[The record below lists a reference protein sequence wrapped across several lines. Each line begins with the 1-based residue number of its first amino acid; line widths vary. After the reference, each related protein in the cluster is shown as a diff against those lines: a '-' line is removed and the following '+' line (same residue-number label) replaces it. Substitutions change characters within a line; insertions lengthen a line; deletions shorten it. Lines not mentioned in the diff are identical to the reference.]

1 MKKMIGGNNLGL
13 FNRGKE
19 KNNNKNQYMDEVEF
33 QDRLDKID
41 SILDSHQSELD
52 AMLGTSSSFDFDE
65 AVKKYQDTGLLPG
78 DEEEQSS
85 IRR

>member
-1 MKKMIGGNNLGL
+1 MGL

-19 KNNNKNQYMDEVEF
+19 KNEENRYMDEVEF
-33 QDRLDKID
+33 QDRLDKFD
-41 SILDSHQSELD
+41 SIVNFHQSELD
-52 AMLGTSSSFDFDE
+52 AMLGTSSSFDFDG
-65 AVKKYQDTGLLPG
+65 AVKKYKDTGLLPG